1 MRIGSLCSGYGGLEM
16 AVREV
21 FGGELAWWSDVAPGA
36 VRTMEHREPGAP
48 NLGDVKAV
56 DWSSVEPV
64 DLVAAGYPCQPFS
77 NAGKRRGIDD
87 ERHLWPYVAG
97 ALRVLRPRLVVLEN
111 VAAHLRRGF
120 HAVLGD
126 LAALGY
132 DAAWTTLR
140 ACDIGAPHR
149 RDRVFVFAVDPDR
162 PAADARCGGLR
173 EHAGFERRPDAT
185 DGREPPVADADGQ
198 RFKGPQPEGRPD
210 LPPGSDI
217 ALDWR
222 EFEPAVRRWES
233 VLGRPAPAP
242 SVLGPRGGVK
252 VSPRFG
258 EWLMGLPD
266 GWVSG
271 VPGLTINEQLKLIGN
286 GVVPLQAATALRYLA
301 GILDVPTLGGLA

>member
-1 MRIGSLCSGYGGLEM
+1 MTSDTCGPTSPEPCAYYDPVSSSWRTLPRTCDAGFTPFLGTLPRSG
-16 AVREV
+16 
-21 FGGELAWWSDVAPGA
+21 
-36 VRTMEHREPGAP
+36 TT
-48 NLGDVKAV
+48 
-56 DWSSVEPV
+56 
-64 DLVAAGYPCQPFS
+64 
-77 NAGKRRGIDD
+77 RRG
-87 ERHLWPYVAG
+87 
-97 ALRVLRPRLVVLEN
+97 RLYELVTS
-111 VAAHLRRGF
+111 AP
-120 HAVLGD
+120 
-126 LAALGY
+126 
-132 DAAWTTLR
+132 
-140 ACDIGAPHR
+140 PHR